1 MIAAAPVKELPPE
14 NSEKNSLHTL
24 YNQVLKVVISLSPL
38 AGFNVVEVE
47 ITGASLLFICILL
60 FKPIGHAYNLI

>member
-1 MIAAAPVKELPPE
+1 MAAALVKELPPE
-14 NSEKNSLHTL
+14 VSSEKNSFDTR

-47 ITGASLLFICILL
+47 TVYFII
-60 FKPIGHAYNLI
+60 